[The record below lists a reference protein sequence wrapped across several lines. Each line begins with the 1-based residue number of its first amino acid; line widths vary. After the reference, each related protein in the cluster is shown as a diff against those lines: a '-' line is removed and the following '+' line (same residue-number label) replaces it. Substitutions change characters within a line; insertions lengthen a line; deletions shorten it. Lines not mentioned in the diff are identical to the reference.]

1 MNPFDFSVHELTEMA
16 NTGDSDED
24 LRTWMLKR
32 FNGMSTVV
40 LNELS
45 DRTGIDIN
53 TLMSTLTAEEKND
66 WFSAVNSGIK
76 GGLRLYGP
84 KKRNSFSCRAK
95 KFGTLA
101 ETSL

>member
-1 MNPFDFSVHELTEMA
+1 MA
-16 NTGDSDED
+16 DTGDSDED

-53 TLMSTLTAEEKND
+53 TLMSTLTAEEKNVG
-66 WFSAVNSGIK
+66 FQP
-76 GGLRLYGP
+76 LYSSERIFRG
-84 KKRNSFSCRAK
+84 
-95 KFGTLA
+95 
-101 ETSL
+101 